1 MIVTLEEAKLYL
13 RVDSDEEDDLIR
25 ELINSAT
32 NLVKDISR
40 LSDEEFD
47 RESAAVR
54 IAILYAVAYLYEN
67 RENAAYKA
75 LTLTLR
81 SLLFGLRQVVF

>member
-1 MIVTLEEAKLYL
+1 MTVTLDEAKLYL
-13 RVDSDEEDDLIR
+13 RVDSDEEDDLIQGM
-25 ELINSAT
+25 INTAT
-32 NLVKDISR
+32 DLVKDISR
-40 LSDEEFD
+40 LSNEEFD
-47 RESAAVR
+47 QESATVR

-81 SLLFGLRQVVF
+81 SLLFGLRKVVF